1 MPERFEQFVA
11 GRLDRLLRYATAL
24 TCDPH
29 LAQDVV
35 QEVLLR
41 AQVRWPRIS
50 SMDAPESYLR
60 RMVTNEYLS
69 WRRRRA
75 SKVIASTHGKLDELG
90 APTADHAHRYA
101 ERDAMRHRIA
111 RLPRKQRAAI
121 LLRYYEDCTDEQIGE
136 VLGCATGTVR
146 SHISR
151 ALSALRADEARMS
164 VTEALS

>member
-1 MPERFEQFVA
+1 MRFEEFVA

-41 AQVRWPRIS
+41 AQHRWTRIAAL
-50 SMDAPESYLR
+50 DAPESYVR

-75 SKVIASTHGKLDELG
+75 ARNVSATHSTLDALT
-90 APTADHAHRYA
+90 APAADHAEQYA
-101 ERDAMRHRIA
+101 ERDAMRGRIA
-111 RLPRKQRAAI
+111 ALPRKQRAAVV
-121 LLRYYEDCTDEQIGE
+121 LRYYEDCTDAEIAE
-136 VLGCATGTVR
+136 ALGCSAGTVR
-146 SHISR
+146 SHLSR
-151 ALSALRADEARMS
+151 ALSALRAAERGRLP